1 MRGVRRAF
9 VGALLAL
16 VVAACGGTSQ
26 PTPGPDASRTPI
38 ATPAAAATPTAAVAT
53 TPTEAPTP
61 VPTARPDLPPIIEV
75 ALLAVLPD
83 TVGASLVEE
92 DLDRE
97 MTFAAD
103 SSRGAEIV
111 GFAAA
116 VVGDAGENIATVSLA
131 RIDTSDPAG
140 FFDRWRAD
148 FDEAACAAN
157 GGAGKRET
165 RQIGGRTV
173 ALTTCLG
180 GAFVYHVRLRGQT
193 LIVSILS
200 LGAGDFGARLIEG
213 LSE

>member
-1 MRGVRRAF
+1 VRRAF

-16 VVAACGGTSQ
+16 AVAACSGTSQ
-26 PTPGPDASRTPI
+26 PTPGPGASRTPP
-38 ATPAAAATPTAAVAT
+38 ATPAVAATPALPASAI
-53 TPTEAPTP
+53 PTGVPTL

-75 ALLAVLPD
+75 GLLTVLPAR
-83 TVGASLVEE
+83 VAASLVEE
-92 DLDRE
+92 DIDRE
-97 MTFAAD
+97 MAFAVD

-116 VVGDAGENIATVSLA
+116 VVGDAGENIATAALV
-131 RIDTSDPAG
+131 RIHAPDPAG

-165 RQIGGRTV
+165 HQVGGRTV
-173 ALTTCLG
+173 ALTACLG

-193 LIVSILS
+193 VIVSILS
-200 LGAGDFGARLIEG
+200 LGAGDYGARLIEG
-213 LSE
+213 LRE

>member
-1 MRGVRRAF
+1 MRRVF

-16 VVAACGGTSQ
+16 AVAACGGTSQ

-38 ATPAAAATPTAAVAT
+38 ATPTADATPTPTVAATPTG
-53 TPTEAPTP
+53 APTP
-61 VPTARPDLPPIIEV
+61 VPTSRPDLPPIIEV
-75 ALLAVLPD
+75 SLLAVLPARLG
-83 TVGASLVEE
+83 TSLVEE
-92 DLDRE
+92 DVDRE
-97 MTFAAD
+97 MAFAAD
-103 SSRGAEIV
+103 SARGAEIA

-116 VVGDAGENIATVSLA
+116 IVGDAGENIATAAVV
-131 RIDTSDPAG
+131 RIDAPDPAG

-148 FDEAACAAN
+148 FDEAACAPN

-173 ALTTCLG
+173 AVTGCLG
-180 GAFVYHVRLRGQT
+180 GAFVYHVRLRGQA

-213 LSE
+213 LGE